1 MNKNNLAR
9 SALLISMMWLLH
21 PVAQAQEAAMPAVE
35 IRQPLVMPATAAAR
49 PSYLARIQRR
59 YEQGN
64 QPIGELQNG
73 LFCSR
78 KSDIYWTAKG
88 SEALLPTGVML
99 ARFRSEL
106 QKHGYPLPGPKEA
119 PLFQE
124 KPDDATPSQAE
135 QSLQVGVIV
144 AQVLTNLCL
153 KGNASWTGEAYL
165 RLEWQVFAPDQR
177 KVIFKTVSEGVFQ
190 SRQASLEGTAPP
202 IVAEA
207 FSVGVRNLLADPAF
221 ALALQ
226 TPYDRAAA
234 AANASI
240 LPPSQPSQPAAPG
253 AGTGTGG
260 AANKPVPGPAVS
272 IDNLPAAQP
281 GGEMSK
287 VIGQL
292 RQGVVTVLTEG
303 RSGTG
308 FYIGQSGWLLSNQHV
323 VGTARS
329 VRVRLPGGR
338 ELPAEVLRVDA
349 ARDVALLKTEP
360 PGVRPLPLRLDE
372 PGLGE
377 DVYALGSPLGDTF
390 NTTLTRGI
398 LSGVR
403 LLNGQEFLQSDVAIL
418 PGSSG
423 GPLLDR
429 SGQVVGITVA
439 GLGARGMA
447 GMNFFIPLA
456 SAVERLN
463 LQLQQRP
470 PKR

>member
-1 MNKNNLAR
+1 MNKNKLAH
-9 SALLISMMWLLH
+9 STLLLSMMLLLR
-21 PVAQAQEAAMPAVE
+21 PVAQAQEAAMPPVE
-35 IRQPLVMPATAAAR
+35 IRQALSMPATAAAR

-64 QPIGELQNG
+64 QAIGELQNG

-99 ARFRSEL
+99 TRFRSEL
-106 QKHGYPLPGPKEA
+106 QKHGYPLPGPKET

-124 KPDDATPSQAE
+124 KPDDAAPSQAD
-135 QSLQVGVIV
+135 QSLQIGVIV
-144 AQVLTNLCL
+144 SQVLTNLCL
-153 KGNASWTGEAYL
+153 KGNATWTGEAYL

-190 SRQASLEGTAPP
+190 SRQAGLEGAAPP

-226 TPYDRAAA
+226 TPYDSAAA

-240 LPPSQPSQPAAPG
+240 LPPSRPAPPSAAG
-253 AGTGTGG
+253 
-260 AANKPVPGPAVS
+260 KPVPGPAVS

-287 VIGQL
+287 VIGQV
-292 RQGVVTVLTEG
+292 RQGVVTVLTDG

-323 VGTARS
+323 VGNARA

-338 ELPAEVLRVDA
+338 ELPAEVLRVDT

-403 LLNGQEFLQSDVAIL
+403 MLNGQEFLQSDVAIL

-470 PKR
+470 PKH